1 MSVNKGDMFQLD
13 NHLLACGDCTDVGL
27 IKRLVGSR
35 TISSI
40 VCDPPYGVD
49 YVESKKDFPNISIA
63 HKPIA
68 NDDITSELGY
78 ETFSLKWLQVIPL
91 YLTSKNS
98 LYIFISDKMLFPLK
112 EAMDKTGIHFGQLLI
127 WVKNHSVVGRLDYLP
142 QHELIIYGWHGTH
155 EFHKAKDKSILYCP
169 KPNKSTLHP
178 TMKPISLLR
187 RLILNSTKVG
197 DYVYDGFGGSGSTL
211 IACEQTKR
219 KCLMVELDPD
229 YCQVIINRFEKLTGI
244 KAIQV
249 T

>member
-1 MSVNKGDMFQLD
+1 MSINNGIVYQLGD
-13 NHLLACGDCTDVGL
+13 HLLANGDCTDVEL
-27 IKRLVGSR
+27 VKRLVGSR
-35 TISSI
+35 VISLIAS
-40 VCDPPYGVD
+40 DPPYGVEI
-49 YVESKKDFPNISIA
+49 VQAKQSLLNASLK

-68 NDDITSELGY
+68 NDGITKESDY
-78 ETFSLKWLQVIPL
+78 TNFSLKWLKAITTHL
-91 YLTSKNS
+91 ASKNS
-98 LYIFISDKMLFPLK
+98 SYIFTSDKMLFSLK
-112 EAMDKTGIHFGQLLI
+112 EAMEMTNMHFGQLLI

-142 QHELIIYGWHGTH
+142 QHELIIYGWQGTH
-155 EFHKAKDKSILYCP
+155 EFHKAKDKSVLYCP

-219 KCLMVELDPD
+219 KCLMIELDPD
-229 YCQVIINRFEKLTGI
+229 YCQVIINRFEKLTDI
-244 KAIQV
+244 KAIQI

>member
-1 MSVNKGDMFQLD
+1 MSINYDGIYQLGD
-13 NHLLACGDCTDVGL
+13 HLLAYGDCTDSELV
-27 IKRLVGSR
+27 KHLVGSR
-35 TISSI
+35 SISSV
-40 VCDPPYGVD
+40 VCDPPYGVK
-49 YVESKKDFPNISIA
+49 YVETKKGFTNTSME

-68 NDDITSELGY
+68 NDSITNESEY
-78 ETFSLKWLQVIPL
+78 ATFSLKWLQAITPHL
-91 YLTSKNS
+91 ASKNS
-98 LYIFISDKMLFPLK
+98 SYIFTSDKMLFPLEK
-112 EAMDKTGIHFGQLLI
+112 AMKKTGIHFGQLLI

-155 EFHKAKDKSILYCP
+155 EFHKAKDKSVLYCP
-169 KPNKSTLHP
+169 KPNKSTLHS

-229 YCQVIINRFEKLTGI
+229 YCQVIINRFEKLTSI
-244 KAIQV
+244 KAIKI